1 MALDIFPQRL
11 PRLRIRRQRDRARM
25 EILNSDLV
33 GELEVQE
40 VGCERGG
47 LHAAH
52 GLQADFAAVDRGRGG
67 VFVF

>member
-1 MALDIFPQRL
+1 
-11 PRLRIRRQRDRARM
+11 M

-52 GLQADFAAVDRGRGG
+52 GLQADFAAVDRGRGA